1 MKTRGLG
8 FLAKNTCINKP
19 IQTVKNYREEPR
31 YQIDYMLS
39 HVVSGKT
46 LRRTD
51 LTSLDDT
58 LNYYRLNTLHTWR
71 ERTRAPTWSERYRL
85 I

>member
-1 MKTRGLG
+1 VCFSTPVPYIDESSYDMMRITELRMKTRGLG

-19 IQTVKNYREEPR
+19 IQTVKNYRDEPR

-46 LRRTD
+46 LRR
-51 LTSLDDT
+51 
-58 LNYYRLNTLHTWR
+58 
-71 ERTRAPTWSERYRL
+71 
-85 I
+85 